1 MSRLGRNAALD
12 HEVQFQSQL
21 QDHAQP
27 IDRRRLRVARSER
40 PATFAMAAVERV
52 LDLRRP
58 GFFDRSR
65 LFWFPRS
72 ERRDRNA
79 KVRSYLFERW
89 RAPHDPLLYGAVST
103 SVA

>member
-52 LDLRRP
+52 LDLREARIL
-58 GFFDRSR
+58 RS
-65 LFWFPRS
+65 
-72 ERRDRNA
+72 
-79 KVRSYLFERW
+79 
-89 RAPHDPLLYGAVST
+89 VS
-103 SVA
+103 SILVSAF